1 MKDNDDIT
9 MASSTTDTATP
20 CNGKGMPVKVTEW
33 RERRQAGRRSDTER
47 RDPHGVRAGNPDR
60 RNPDRRRAERRE
72 SGEGTGDK
80 E

>member
-1 MKDNDDIT
+1 MKNNDDTT
-9 MASSTTDTATP
+9 MANSATDAANP
-20 CNGKGMPVKVTEW
+20 CNGKEMPVKIAEW